1 MTAAAIKVYP
11 GSTLF
16 SFGFRPFFLF
26 GAAWAGLAVPVW
38 ALVYIR
44 GGGTVLGAPGRDW
57 HVHEML
63 FGYLVAV
70 IAGFLLTAVP
80 NWTGRPPIT
89 GRPLIALFG
98 LWTAGRVAML
108 LQRRLGAAA
117 VAIDVMFLVVFA
129 AVIWREILAGCQF
142 ARKSVPPFAL
152 NVSPLTPVFAV
163 ARRRSAEP

>member
-11 GSTLF
+11 GSALF
-16 SFGFRPFFLF
+16 SFGFRPFFIF
-26 GAAWAGLAVPVW
+26 GTAWAGLAVPAW
-38 ALVYIR
+38 ALAYIR

-63 FGYLVAV
+63 FGYLAAV

-98 LWTAGRVAML
+98 LWVAGRVAML
-108 LQRRLGAAA
+108 LQARLGAVAA
-117 VAIDVMFLVVFA
+117 AIDAMFPGGV
-129 AVIWREILAGCQF
+129 
-142 ARKSVPPFAL
+142 
-152 NVSPLTPVFAV
+152 
-163 ARRRSAEP
+163 RRRDLARGPRGTQLAQPAGLRDGDPVRLGQCRASSAH